1 MANRA
6 SPVPG
11 AQKAFIRASRNLAT
25 NRHHYQL
32 RKYSSRSSV
41 ESGTAGWGRGMECC
55 PMKTFG
61 RSQHSLN
68 TSDHFLRKFSQIGK
82 ARSKIGLLDGLNP
95 FLSSAL
101 CVEIAQAFSHRP
113 DFAIADRACI
123 DLNHARQLAH
133 RSSAE
138 NFLRAV
144 NVDPRQI
151 SFDTANLFCCAN
163 LHHRCAGDPF
173 RATDWFAGGEIAF

>member
-25 NRHHYQL
+25 NLHHYQR
-32 RKYSSRSSV
+32 RKCSSRSSV
-41 ESGTAGWGRGMECC
+41 ESGTAGWGRGTECC

-61 RSQHSLN
+61 RWQHSLN
-68 TSDHFLRKFSQIGK
+68 TSDHFLRKFSQIGR
-82 ARSKIGLLDGLNP
+82 ARSKIGLLDDLNAFP
-95 FLSSAL
+95 SSAL
-101 CVEIAQAFSHRP
+101 CVEIAQPLSQRPAFAVP
-113 DFAIADRACI
+113 DRSCI

-144 NVDPRQI
+144 N
-151 SFDTANLFCCAN
+151 
-163 LHHRCAGDPF
+163 
-173 RATDWFAGGEIAF
+173 